1 MENDQAPAGSI
12 LIAHLGDTHLRDTQY
27 ATSQRGVDF
36 FEAFK
41 RAVEAIADYS
51 KKTAKVD
58 VIVCAGD
65 IFDVSRPSAKV
76 IGQLIQIDKLLVK
89 RGLSMLC
96 VTGNHDHSKPTWLS
110 TLFPGTGGASCT
122 SPGITHIDGRYCD
135 VNGFTI
141 AGVPPYTASAFRA
154 HRAETEIAVRDAD
167 VLVYHGFVSGIVPVY
182 TGDKN
187 VLSVDEI
194 PLSSRLK
201 AVLLGDIHIQGYVT
215 RDNTLIGYPGSLEMC
230 SASEPLEKSV
240 PLIRVDASGAKVEH
254 TIPLRIRP
262 FIARKV
268 FCQEDLDQLVADVT
282 AVADQH
288 PVVPVEFDRSLPE
301 TVSRL
306 HSVLDAQ
313 RAVIRC
319 YPLPSIK
326 ETTARAETSPD
337 QECLGMEHFI
347 SRRFNDNRELETV
360 ALGLFARG
368 EQNAANIVS
377 DFIESR
383 LQNTNI
389 RDNES

>member
-1 MENDQAPAGSI
+1 MENDQAAKGSI

-41 RAVEAIADYS
+41 RAIEAIADYS
-51 KKTAKVD
+51 ENTAKVD

-76 IGQLIQIDKLLVK
+76 IGQLIQIDKLLT
-89 RGLSMLC
+89 RRNLAMLC
-96 VTGNHDHSKPTWLS
+96 VTGNHDHSKPTWLA
-110 TLFPGTGGASCT
+110 TLFPGTLA
-122 SPGITHIDGRYCD
+122 PAGITHIDGRSCD
-135 VNGFTI
+135 INGFKI
-141 AGVPPYTASAFRA
+141 AGVHPYTANAFRSNL
-154 HRAETEIAVRDAD
+154 AEVEMAVRDAD

-187 VLSVDEI
+187 VLNVDEI
-194 PLSSRLK
+194 PLSPKLK

-240 PLIRVDASGAKVEH
+240 PLIRVDASGAKVER

-262 FIARKV
+262 FVARKV
-268 FCQEDLDQLVADVT
+268 FSKSDLDQLIEDVT

-319 YPLPSIK
+319 YPLPSLQQTHVRT
-326 ETTARAETSPD
+326 ETAPYEES
-337 QECLGMEHFI
+337 LGMDHFI
-347 SRRFNDNRELETV
+347 SQRFDDNQELEAV
-360 ALGLFARG
+360 ALSLLARG

-383 LQNTNI
+383 LQTTNI